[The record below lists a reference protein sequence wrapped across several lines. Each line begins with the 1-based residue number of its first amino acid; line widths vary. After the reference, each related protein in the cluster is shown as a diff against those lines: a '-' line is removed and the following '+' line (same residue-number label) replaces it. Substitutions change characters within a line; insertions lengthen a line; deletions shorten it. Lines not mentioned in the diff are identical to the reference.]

1 MELSKVLANLAL
13 ALMIIAAASFD
24 QARADPILFVSNQT
38 TGVVGTG
45 SVGEYDAITGA
56 PINSALISGLGFGSG
71 IALSGSTLFVVDAGS
86 CSTCTGTIGEY
97 TLSPD
102 GTQVLSSNPTLI
114 TGLHNPG
121 SIALW
126 GSNLFVTN
134 LSTGTIGEY
143 TTSGATVNAALI
155 SGLNVPIGI
164 AVSGSK
170 LFVTNFGT
178 GTVGEYTV
186 NPNGT
191 ATTVNATLITTPRPI
206 GIALSGPNLFVVN
219 TDPRRTTGT
228 GTISAYTLQPDG
240 TAKLAN
246 AALISGLNVP
256 DEIALLGS
264 DIFVVNEGTLAP
276 STGTI
281 GEYTTSGATVN
292 AALVSD
298 GTNPLSFPYSLAI
311 GTTSATVTVSNIPV
325 GTDTQYGYSFT
336 GLSGEGDV
344 FIPILDL
351 SGIVSGSIFGANLI
365 TDPLAI
371 QADWPGFGNSVPGS
385 KSQFLFPQALL
396 QVSENGATRLDFSF
410 LDTHAPVDGPILADG
425 VLLDPPVPGPASVPE
440 PGTLAP
446 FGVGLAGLCL
456 LRRRAGKLKLTRY
469 SELQN

>member
-134 LSTGTIGEY
+134 L
-143 TTSGATVNAALI
+143 
-155 SGLNVPIGI
+155 
-164 AVSGSK
+164 
-170 LFVTNFGT
+170 
-178 GTVGEYTV
+178 
-186 NPNGT
+186 
-191 ATTVNATLITTPRPI
+191 
-206 GIALSGPNLFVVN
+206 
-219 TDPRRTTGT
+219 
-228 GTISAYTLQPDG
+228 
-240 TAKLAN
+240 
-246 AALISGLNVP
+246 
-256 DEIALLGS
+256 
-264 DIFVVNEGTLAP
+264 